1 MPDEDFHFED
11 KKAES
16 FDGSANAAEG
26 HVLEDARL
34 SLNEKIR
41 RGRFAE
47 TNEGRAATMLRWALW
62 FLALVSFP
70 YLAVLYLA
78 VLGFLLPDV
87 LDASASL
94 RRIVRV
100 LDFPIYILALPF
112 VVSVAF
118 AFLAGF
124 QSGMRGKGP
133 IGPVGLDTGADGG

>member
-1 MPDEDFHFED
+1 MPDDDFQFGD
-11 KKAES
+11 KNAEPS
-16 FDGSANAAEG
+16 DGG
-26 HVLEDARL
+26 T
-34 SLNEKIR
+34 NETKGLLDRSKLDVEEIRR

-87 LDASASL
+87 LDASTSL
-94 RRIVRV
+94 RKVVRI

-112 VVSVAF
+112 AVSVAF

-124 QSGMRGKGP
+124 QSGMRGKGT
-133 IGPVGLDTGADGG
+133 IGPVGLDAGADGG

>member
-1 MPDEDFHFED
+1 MPDNEIRVYDNEAEPSDSVRNTTDGHFIED
-11 KKAES
+11 S
-16 FDGSANAAEG
+16 
-26 HVLEDARL
+26 RL
-34 SLNEKIR
+34 NLDEKSR

-47 TNEGRAATMLRWALW
+47 ANEIRAARMLQWALW

-94 RRIVRV
+94 RKVVRI

-112 VVSVAF
+112 AVSVAF

-124 QSGMRGKGP
+124 QSGMRGKGT
-133 IGPVGLDTGADGG
+133 IGPVGLDAGADGG